1 MTIVPMRIMGNVIST
16 YSHLLAHSPPMS
28 QKTSWCR
35 FSPATN
41 MRYEINAEK
50 RVESAMPESSSSE
63 TELLGPIMDSA

>member
-1 MTIVPMRIMGNVIST
+1 
-16 YSHLLAHSPPMS
+16 
-28 QKTSWCR
+28 
-35 FSPATN
+35 